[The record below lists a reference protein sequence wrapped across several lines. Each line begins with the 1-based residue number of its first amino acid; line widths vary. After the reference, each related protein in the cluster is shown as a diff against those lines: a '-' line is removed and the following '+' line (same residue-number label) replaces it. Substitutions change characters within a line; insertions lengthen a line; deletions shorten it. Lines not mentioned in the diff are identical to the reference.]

1 VAVLTQQPQL
11 NILLLLAVVVLSVP
25 LAVRAVIAQQ
35 QVLQLLQA
43 WH

>member
-1 VAVLTQQPQL
+1 VAGLTQQPQL
-11 NILLLLAVVVLSVP
+11 NILLLLAVVVRFKVP
-25 LAVRAVIAQQ
+25 VARAVIAQQ